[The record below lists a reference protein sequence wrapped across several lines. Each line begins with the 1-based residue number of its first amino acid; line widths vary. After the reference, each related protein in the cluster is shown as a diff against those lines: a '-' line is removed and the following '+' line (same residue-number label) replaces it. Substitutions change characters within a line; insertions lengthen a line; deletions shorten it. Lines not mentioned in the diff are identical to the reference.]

1 MMMHIGDEIVDIDL
15 IGELKKDAWTY
26 KGFHAILHTFFPV
39 AHNGFGTT
47 KKHWG
52 IGCTKIVFF
61 VKDRYVHWYWNKA
74 DMKTLRDVVIANVRK
89 NKVFLKKLRKKWTG
103 LLKKFDEVMKHIDK
117 TDLKKLSDKELIE
130 LHDDFYAKYLDEF
143 GVVMAPM
150 DAFSMHTD
158 EFFEPG
164 LRAFLKKKGKE
175 DRFYDAYSL
184 LTAPIEDSFLGREE
198 KDLLKIVK
206 AKKQG
211 KNIQKLLETHQKKY
225 FWIQNNYAVQKKLPV
240 SFFEQRLKEL
250 ENKKIKEKF
259 DEVKKQKEEI
269 IKELSLPQQIID
281 YVRITELFCW
291 IQDERKKYVMISNWY
306 QRLFFEEVGRRLKIP
321 VEEMEYTVYPE
332 LREMLLNK
340 KIDRKLL
347 KKRQEGCMHIRTGED
362 DYEIFT
368 GPAVDEIFDTIFAKK
383 ETSNE
388 VKGMCASPGKA
399 VGTVKIIRKTHDMIN
414 MKQGDVLVASMTR
427 PEMVTAMKKA
437 AAIVTDEGGI
447 TSHAAVVSREM
458 GIPCVIG
465 TKNATRI
472 LKDGDMVEVDA
483 TKGIVKRVT

>member
-1 MMMHIGDEIVDIDL
+1 MNTREIIAKYSLDT
-15 IGELKKDAWTY
+15 DAWTY

-61 VKDRYVHWYWNKA
+61 VKDRYVHWYWNTN
-74 DMKTLRDVVIANVRK
+74 DMKKLREIVIANVRK
-89 NKVFLKKLRKKWTG
+89 DKDFLRKLRKKWMG
-103 LLKKFDEVMKHIDK
+103 LLKKFDVVMQKINA
-117 TDLKKLSDKELIE
+117 TDLKKVNDKELCV
-130 LHDDFYAKYLDEF
+130 LYDNFYAKYLDEF

-158 EFFEPG
+158 EFFEPE
-164 LRAFLKKKGKE
+164 LREFLKKKGKE
-175 DRFYDAYSL
+175 NRFFEVYSI
-184 LTAPIEDSFLGREE
+184 LTAPVEDSFLGREE

-211 KNIQKLLETHQKKY
+211 KNVQKLLVEHQKKY
-225 FWIQNNYAVQKKLPV
+225 FWIQNNYAIQKKLPV
-240 SFFEQRLKEL
+240 SFFEERMKEL
-250 ENKKIKEKF
+250 ENKKSEEKF
-259 DEVKKQKEEI
+259 DEVKKQKQKLI
-269 IKELSLPQQIID
+269 IELALPQQLIY
-281 YVRITELFCW
+281 YVRITESFCW

-306 QRLFFEEVGRRLKIP
+306 QRLFFEEVGRRLNIP

-332 LREMLLNK
+332 LREMLLDK
-340 KIDRKLL
+340 KVDRKLL

-362 DYEIFT
+362 EYEIFT
-368 GPAVDEIFDTIFAKK
+368 GSVVDEIFETVFAKK
-383 ETSNE
+383 ETTNE

-399 VGTVKIIRKTHDMIN
+399 FGIVKIIRKTHDMIN

-427 PEMVTAMKKA
+427 PEMVPAMKKA

-465 TKNATRI
+465 TKNATKV
-472 LKDGDMVEVDA
+472 LKDGDHVEVDA
-483 TKGIVKRVT
+483 AKGTVRILA